1 MIAAQLKFPGFAP
14 TLGHRQPQYG
24 ELSPSDAVPIERT
37 RTRKKAGACRRMRVM
52 QEDLFGTVHPEKI
65 DLTSGIDINEPA
77 QPQQAVRNDSDA
89 APADRD
95 DAAIID
101 PSTISL
107 PANALARVAGDIVV
121 CATPPATFAEALE
134 LLAASNT
141 LPETRLR
148 DLRRDVAWVEDH
160 RPRNRDGSAAAPLP
174 CDPAALRPIL
184 KSLKYD
190 RQKTGAKRFYNI
202 KSSLAAI
209 QRKTGWL
216 PPHAP
221 RRPITT
227 AAWAGL
233 LGMMGDGDL
242 SRATMRRFAVFC
254 EERNVAPGDVALE
267 HLDAYHDALAATNA
281 KSPDQ
286 TVTTI
291 KSRWNRLCREQE
303 SFPGQELPA
312 RCNPN
317 TIRDDANNIP
327 PSFMA
332 DLNAYIAKLRK
343 PGPFEKGFT
352 GPAAKST
359 VRTRGDILA
368 LAPHR
373 LVKRG
378 WPAATLT
385 SLAAILT
392 PTAVEAILTDY
403 WEVNCTENGWTLGAE
418 ATAQALAEAARQWG
432 KLSAAELE
440 QVLEMCREV
449 RAKHRGFT
457 AKKLERLAQFDD
469 PKIERRF
476 LQLSETLWRKA
487 LKFAKAGKM
496 KRAAD
501 TAKYALALAILFDKP
516 LRVADLSILDLALD
530 FARDAKGK
538 ITGVK
543 IAYGRAS
550 KRAPIVEGALSAQT
564 VRMLETY
571 VTKFRPTL
579 LHDNSTALF
588 PGQAGGHLDSRSMA
602 IQIRALIGRELGV
615 DVNSHLVRSYVGTVI
630 LDEDPRAVAL
640 AQRVLGHQNAT
651 TTLRFYAA
659 QRGRAANRQYAD
671 LIERRRRRL
680 RTSVED

>member
-1 MIAAQLKFPGFAP
+1 MIAEQLEFTGFGP
-14 TLGHRQPQYG
+14 NTGHRHTQYG
-24 ELSPSDAVPIERT
+24 EPLPADAVPNERNRM
-37 RTRKKAGACRRMRVM
+37 RTHSGERRRARVM
-52 QEDLFGTVHPEKI
+52 QDDLFGALCAETS
-65 DLTSGIDINEPA
+65 DLASKTGIREPMA
-77 QPQQAVRNDSDA
+77 AEHAACNDGGGALDE
-89 APADRD
+89 PVDG
-95 DAAIID
+95 AIID
-101 PSTISL
+101 PTTISL
-107 PANALARVAGDIVV
+107 PANARTRVAGDVVV

-134 LLAASNT
+134 LLAASDT
-141 LPETRLR
+141 LPAARLK
-148 DLRRDVAWVEDH
+148 DLRRDVAWVEDR

-174 CDPAALRPIL
+174 CDPHALRPIL
-184 KSLKYD
+184 KSLSYD
-190 RQKTGAKRFYNI
+190 RKKTGPKRLYNI
-202 KSSLAAI
+202 KASLAAI

-216 PPHAP
+216 PPRAP

-227 AAWAGL
+227 SAWASL

-242 SRATMRRFAVFC
+242 SRPTMRRFAVFC
-254 EERNVAPGDVALE
+254 EERDIAPGDVSLE
-267 HLDAYHDALAATNA
+267 HLDAYHNALAATNA
-281 KSPDQ
+281 KAPDQ

-312 RCNPN
+312 RRNPN
-317 TIRDDANNIP
+317 TIRDDADNIP

-332 DLNAYIAKLRK
+332 DLNAYIEKLRN
-343 PGPFEKGFT
+343 PGPFAKGFR

-359 VRTRGDILA
+359 MRTRGDILA

-378 WPAATLT
+378 WPAASLT

-403 WEVNCTENGWTLGAE
+403 WDANCVEGGWTLGAE
-418 ATAQALAEAARQWG
+418 ATAQALAAAARQWG
-432 KLSAAELE
+432 KLPAAELE

-476 LQLSETLWRKA
+476 LQLPETLWRKA

-501 TAKYALALAILFDKP
+501 TAKYALALAILFEKP

-530 FARDAKGK
+530 FARNTKGK

-550 KRAPIVEGALSAQT
+550 KHAPVVEGALSAQT
-564 VRMLETY
+564 VRMLEAY
-571 VTKFRPTL
+571 VTRYRPTL
-579 LHDNSTALF
+579 LRDDSTALF
-588 PGQAGGHLDSRSMA
+588 PGQEGGHLDSRSMA
-602 IQIRALIGRELGV
+602 TQIRALIGRELGV
-615 DVNSHLVRSYVGTVI
+615 DVNSHLMRSYVGTVI

-651 TTLRFYAA
+651 TTLKFYAA
-659 QRGRAANRQYAD
+659 QRGRAANRHYAE
-671 LIERRRRRL
+671 LLERRRRRL
-680 RTSVED
+680 RTNVEG